1 MKVTQSSLWRQHSLL
16 PTRPREQPLYFKEKA
31 SQIISSVNL
40 KRFYFLINNMNIK
53 KDFTMVSFWFL
64 LLMVV
69 ITYARFAYWE
79 IMKPD
84 IDNSELVAQLIFNP
98 TYDNI
103 PITTVSTPPITVTVQ
118 QLDTTW
124 GERVTDADNRKFNGD
139 KQQSFRT
146 TQTEDE
152 HIQQWNGSMYAID
165 LVSSDWNAY
174 LPKSHKE
181 YIITHIG
188 QDERIADY
196 VIIRNGTERWVYGHT
211 VTSRSKGV
219 LINVEKDGSI
229 LGQSNVSG
237 ISTALHSHIELW
249 RCPEKESKMKDCN
262 NVSSTGEVAPR
273 NKELKEQ
280 RGWIWGSEEKR
291 EESERESTPVGKEAP
306 FNLDKLALAV
316 SCHETKCGT
325 KGSAVSHNN
334 AFWIMTWDKNGKRSF
349 KRYEKIED
357 SYTDFKRIWS
367 SYYGG
372 FPTLKQAKRY
382 SGNDR
387 SEIWLNNV
395 KHFYNK

>member
-1 MKVTQSSLWRQHSLL
+1 MHKTIFWICLL
-16 PTRPREQPLYFKEKA
+16 
-31 SQIISSVNL
+31 SVIVA
-40 KRFYFLINNMNIK
+40 FGH
-53 KDFTMVSFWFL
+53 
-64 LLMVV
+64 
-69 ITYARFAYWE
+69 FAHWE
-79 IMKPD
+79 IT
-84 IDNSELVAQLIFNP
+84 SRQELVAQLIFNAPVYDATIDNNNSNIHSDSSVIP
-98 TYDNI
+98 TQSSKNW
-103 PITTVSTPPITVTVQ
+103 
-118 QLDTTW
+118 L
-124 GERVTDADNRKFNGD
+124 ERWEWR
-139 KQQSFRT
+139 RT
-146 TQTEDE
+146 RITQTEE
-152 HIQQWNGSMYAID
+152 KHIQQGNGSMYAID
-165 LVSSDWNAY
+165 IVSSDWNAY
-174 LPKSHKE
+174 FPASHKE

-188 QDERIADY
+188 FDERIGDY

-211 VTSRSKGV
+211 ITSRSKGV

-229 LGQSNVSG
+229 LGQSNLSG

-249 RCPEKESKMKDCN
+249 RCPEKEYKMKDCN
-262 NVSSTGEVAPR
+262 NVSNTGEVAPR

-280 RGWIWGSEEKR
+280 RGWIWRSEEKK
-291 EESERESTPVGKEAP
+291 EDSKGESTPVGKEAP

-316 SCHETKCGT
+316 ACHETKCGT